1 LVTNREKVELL
12 RKFICMF

>member
-12 RKFICMF
+12 RTTEKI